1 MRVARYASGSVVL
14 LCVLL
19 ATAPPARA
27 EDPPPVPVTKVVL
40 QERPELAKHGKVAL
54 YRGEADDKGV
64 AFYIDGLGIAT
75 PVGVM
80 LLSGDHAAPMNLL
93 VKNDLSKDWDR
104 RVKPDGTISKTQFTT
119 EGPAMVLVTSP
130 TAEAKPYEL
139 VIWVGPEVPLHK
151 LLPPPFTGKGRGA
164 TGAGGA
170 HANAVIAILVVV
182 GLIGVLVIVVRRKS
196 RKGAS
201 R

>member
-1 MRVARYASGSVVL
+1 MDVARCASGSVVF

-19 ATAPPARA
+19 ATAPPAHA
-27 EDPPPVPVTKVVL
+27 EDPLPIPVTKVVL

-64 AFYIDGLGIAT
+64 AFFIDGLGIAT

-93 VKNDLSKDWDR
+93 VKNDMSKEWDR
-104 RVKPDGTISKTQFTT
+104 RVKPDGTIAKTQFTT
-119 EGPAMVLVTSP
+119 EGPAMLLVTSP
-130 TAEAKPYEL
+130 SAEAKPYEL

-151 LLPPPFTGKGRGA
+151 LLPSPFSGKG
-164 TGAGGA
+164 GGA
-170 HANAVIAILVVV
+170 ASSGGSHAGALIGVAVVAGLLVILVVA
-182 GLIGVLVIVVRRKS
+182 IRRKAK
-196 RKGAS
+196 KGA